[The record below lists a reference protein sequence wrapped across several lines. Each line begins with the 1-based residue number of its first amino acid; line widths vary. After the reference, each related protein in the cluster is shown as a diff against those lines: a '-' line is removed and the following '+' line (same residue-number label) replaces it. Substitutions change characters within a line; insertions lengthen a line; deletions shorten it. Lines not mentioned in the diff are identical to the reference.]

1 MGYDVTWMAKIK
13 SHELREVSMFS
24 LDLEFLGKNRILMDK
39 TKKMLCKKFQ

>member
-13 SHELREVSMFS
+13 SHELREVSMIL
-24 LDLEFLGKNRILMDK
+24 LDLEFLGKNRILMNK